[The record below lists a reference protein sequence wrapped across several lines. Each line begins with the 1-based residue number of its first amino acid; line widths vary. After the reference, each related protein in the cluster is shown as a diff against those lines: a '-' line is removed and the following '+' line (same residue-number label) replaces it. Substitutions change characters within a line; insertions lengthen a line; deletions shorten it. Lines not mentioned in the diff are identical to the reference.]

1 MNVYDLGGNIEAL
14 DKEQLRSDI
23 PEFRAGDTVKVYV
36 KVVEGTR
43 ERVQLFEGVVISRSG
58 SGVREM
64 FTVRRISYGVGVER
78 TFPVHS
84 PRLEKIVVARKG
96 VVRRAKLYYL
106 RNLTGKAARIRER
119 R

>member
-1 MNVYDLGGNIEAL
+1 MEQ
-14 DKEQLRSDI
+14 EQLRSDI
-23 PEFRAGDTVKVYV
+23 PEFAPGDTVRVHV

-43 ERVQLFEGVVISRSG
+43 ERIQAFEGVVIARSG
-58 SGVREM
+58 TGVRET

-84 PRLEKIVVARKG
+84 PRLDKIQLVRRG
-96 VVRRAKLYYL
+96 IVRRAKLYYL

>member
-1 MNVYDLGGNIEAL
+1 MNIIEAL
-14 DKEQLRSDI
+14 DQEQLRSDI

-58 SGVREM
+58 SGIREM
-64 FTVRRISYGVGVER
+64 FTVRRISYGIGVER

-84 PRLEKIVVARKG
+84 PRLEKIEVARRG
-96 VVRRAKLYYL
+96 IVRRAKLYYL

>member
-1 MNVYDLGGNIEAL
+1 MNIIEAL

>member
-1 MNVYDLGGNIEAL
+1 MNIIEAL

-23 PEFRAGDTVKVYV
+23 PDFRAGDTVKVYV

-58 SGVREM
+58 SGIREM
-64 FTVRRISYGVGVER
+64 FTDRRISYGIGVER

-84 PRLEKIVVARKG
+84 PRLDRIEVARKG
-96 VVRRAKLYYL
+96 VVRRAKLCYL

>member
-1 MNVYDLGGNIEAL
+1 MNIIETL

-58 SGVREM
+58 SGIREM

-84 PRLEKIVVARKG
+84 PRLEKIEVARKG

>member
-1 MNVYDLGGNIEAL
+1 MNIIEAL

-23 PEFRAGDTVKVYV
+23 PDFRAGDTVKVYV

-58 SGVREM
+58 SGIREM
-64 FTVRRISYGVGVER
+64 FTVRRISYGIGVEI

-84 PRLEKIVVARKG
+84 PRLDRIEVARKG

>member
-1 MNVYDLGGNIEAL
+1 MNIIEVL

-23 PEFRAGDTVKVYV
+23 PDFRAGDTVKVYV

-58 SGVREM
+58 SGIREM
-64 FTVRRISYGVGVER
+64 FTVRRISYGIGVER

-84 PRLEKIVVARKG
+84 PRLDRIEVARKG